1 VSIEPGPE
9 GADVE
14 LVEVRDV
21 RQKLACSGPD
31 PGQGFNIILHARGDP
46 AVEPGPGFTLNNQ
59 DQSFNLLNASY
70 EYLV

>member
-1 VSIEPGPE
+1 MSIETGPE

-21 RQKLACSGPD
+21 GQELARSGSD
-31 PGQGFNIILHARGDP
+31 PEQRFNIILHARGDP

-70 EYLV
+70 

>member
-1 VSIEPGPE
+1 MSIETSSE

-21 RQKLACSGPD
+21 GKKLARSWPD
-31 PGQGFNIILHARGDP
+31 PGQRFNIILHARGDP
-46 AVEPGPGFTLNNQ
+46 AVEQGPGFTLNNQ

-70 EYLV
+70 